1 MKSGRLILIAMV
13 LVSILAGTA
22 GTAGAQVYNPRDEYD
37 WTVNWSERY
46 RCAASPSMKTVAYS
60 L

>member
-13 LVSILAGTA
+13 LVSILA

-46 RCAASPSMKTVAYS
+46 RCAVSPSMNAVAHS
-60 L
+60 LC